1 MRRLIYL
8 TASLMLVSLVG
19 CEKYGLDRQ
28 MEELCKKDGG
38 LKIYETV
45 KLPRSAFDAT
55 GYLRRQDKS
64 DPSEPLTTH
73 SILSGGEFSI
83 TREITVIKAGD
94 PFTGDGA
101 GFISQGRLERFY
113 TVVMRTDNQKI
124 LGSAVSYGRA
134 GGGFS
139 LGHPDS
145 KSCPAIGTNLPEA
158 IFKQGS

>member
-1 MRRLIYL
+1 MRKLIYAATAAIL
-8 TASLMLVSLVG
+8 ASLAG
-19 CEKYGLDRQ
+19 CEKYALDRQ

-38 LKIYETV
+38 LKVYETV
-45 KLPRSAFDAT
+45 TLPSSAFDQT

-64 DPSEPLTTH
+64 DPSKPLSTH
-73 SILSGGEFSI
+73 SIVSGGEFSI

-113 TVVMRTDNQKI
+113 TFVMRTDNQKI

-145 KSCPAIGTNLPEA
+145 KSCPAIGTNLLEA
-158 IFKQGS
+158 IFQQGS